1 MSFTVS
7 DAVLARLEKLKDKL
21 DKEGQNLELYLDHL
35 YESDYVN
42 YWDYI
47 NLDALLSLQHP
58 RTKYPDEKTFII
70 YHQITELYFRLIR
83 NCIELI
89 ADEKNLSA
97 EFFIKQMK
105 RVNNYF
111 RHLTDSFS
119 IMYEGMDREQFL
131 AFRLALMPASGFQSA
146 QYRMIE
152 IYSTDI
158 HQLVSD
164 SKRNELKTETD
175 IEKLYAHLYW
185 KQGATE
191 LETGKKTLTL
201 RQFEDKYDSGF
212 LLSIDKWKSKN
223 LFRKYESLSAEGL
236 NNSEL
241 KNVLREYDQLA
252 NINWNLIHYRTAA
265 RYMERKP
272 TDIAATG
279 GTNWQKYLP
288 PRFQRII
295 FFPQLWT
302 DDEMKNWGS
311 N

>member
-1 MSFTVS
+1 MIVFAQKIFSMSFTVS

-119 IMYEGMDREQFL
+119 III
-131 AFRLALMPASGFQSA
+131 ASC
-146 QYRMIE
+146 
-152 IYSTDI
+152 D
-158 HQLVSD
+158 D
-164 SKRNELKTETD
+164 SKL
-175 IEKLYAHLYW
+175 AHR
-185 KQGATE
+185 ATE
-191 LETGKKTLTL
+191 VIVDG
-201 RQFEDKYDSGF
+201 QHDCY
-212 LLSIDKWKSKN
+212 
-223 LFRKYESLSAEGL
+223 Y
-236 NNSEL
+236 
-241 KNVLREYDQLA
+241 
-252 NINWNLIHYRTAA
+252 
-265 RYMERKP
+265 
-272 TDIAATG
+272 
-279 GTNWQKYLP
+279 
-288 PRFQRII
+288 
-295 FFPQLWT
+295 
-302 DDEMKNWGS
+302 
-311 N
+311 